1 MRSCAPRPRP
11 VARPKQAWTTSKAL
25 SKRPPAP
32 SSKKAAA
39 QLDSAGA
46 ADITPALK
54 ADKPA
59 SQARGPS
66 RMASVEDLVKR
77 LKRGKPVAREQA
89 AGALWNLATNEEN
102 QVAIAAAGGIAPLVT
117 LVKKGTP
124 GAKPGAREIAAGAL
138 WNLSG
143 NDENDAA
150 IVAAGGIAPLVKLVK
165 MGTPGAREQAAGAL
179 GNLAYN
185 PENQVAIVAAGGIA
199 PLVKLVNTGTPGAR
213 KNAAGA
219 LRNLAYNNEENAV
232 AIAAA
237 GGIAPLVELEKT
249 GTPDAREEAAG
260 TLQNLAYNNEENAV
274 AITAARGDALASHE
288 YSRVGRELAAKD
300 ARIAEL
306 ERRASESA
314 ADSAAKDARIAE
326 LERQLERV
334 ERERDDH
341 ESRAELQ
348 TLLIR
353 RVIDYRLMPQP

>member
-1 MRSCAPRPRP
+1 M
-11 VARPKQAWTTSKAL
+11 
-25 SKRPPAP
+25 
-32 SSKKAAA
+32 
-39 QLDSAGA
+39 
-46 ADITPALK
+46 
-54 ADKPA
+54 
-59 SQARGPS
+59 
-66 RMASVEDLVKR
+66 
-77 LKRGKPVAREQA
+77 
-89 AGALWNLATNEEN
+89 
-102 QVAIAAAGGIAPLVT
+102 
-117 LVKKGTP
+117 
-124 GAKPGAREIAAGAL
+124 
-138 WNLSG
+138 
-143 NDENDAA
+143 
-150 IVAAGGIAPLVKLVK
+150 
-165 MGTPGAREQAAGAL
+165 
-179 GNLAYN
+179 
-185 PENQVAIVAAGGIA
+185 
-199 PLVKLVNTGTPGAR
+199 NTGTPGAR

-306 ERRASESA
+306 ER
-314 ADSAAKDARIAE
+314 
-326 LERQLERV
+326 QLERV

-348 TLLIR
+348 TLLLR